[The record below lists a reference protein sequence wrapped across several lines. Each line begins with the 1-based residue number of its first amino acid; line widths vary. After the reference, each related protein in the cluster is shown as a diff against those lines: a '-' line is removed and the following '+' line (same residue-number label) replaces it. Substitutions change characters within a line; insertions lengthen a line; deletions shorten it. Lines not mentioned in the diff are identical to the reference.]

1 MRGYIVEKI
10 SIVTGGARGIGK
22 TIATSLKKEGNRVF
36 IWDVSEDGK
45 KTADE
50 LGVEF
55 MRVDVSDY
63 KDVNRN
69 VKTVLDDVGR
79 IDILINNAG
88 ITRDN
93 LLLRMS
99 EEEFDSVIR
108 VNLKGTF
115 NTTRAVLPS
124 MIKNRWGRI
133 VNISSVIGIIGNK
146 GQANYA
152 ASKAG
157 IIGFTK
163 SVAKEVATRG
173 ITVNAIAPGFIET
186 EMTEKLPDDIKAAYL
201 KSIPMARFGSPDD
214 VANLVLFLVS
224 DSASYITGQVIT
236 LDGGMV
242 M

>member
-22 TIATSLKKEGNRVF
+22 TIANSLKKEGNRVF

-108 VNLKGTF
+108 VNLKGAF

>member
-1 MRGYIVEKI
+1 MAERI

-55 MRVDVSDY
+55 MRVDVSNY
-63 KDVNRN
+63 EDVNRN
-69 VKTVLDDVGR
+69 VKAVLEDVGK

-133 VNISSVIGIIGNK
+133 VNVSSVIGIIGNK

-163 SVAKEVATRG
+163 SVAKEVAARG

-186 EMTEKLPDDIKAAYL
+186 EMTERLPDDVKTAYL
-201 KSIPMARFGSPDD
+201 KSIPMGRLGNTDD

-224 DSASYITGQVIT
+224 DSASYITGQVVHI
-236 LDGGMV
+236 DGGMV